1 METPQSSPTVRL
13 LVFSGKP
20 DPEWPLDND
29 TRDQLLARVRD
40 VVGKKEGGS
49 PPLPKLGYRGFLVRP
64 SRYDATGFPE
74 FSVSHGVVTTGG
86 GRNMR
91 HWQDVAGI
99 EEMLL
104 AQARERGFGELLTD
118 VGFGIDRDYR
128 R

>member
-1 METPQSSPTVRL
+1 METPQSSATVRL
-13 LVFSGKP
+13 LIFSGKP
-20 DPEWPLDND
+20 DPEWPLDNG

-40 VVGKKEGGS
+40 VVGKKEGN
-49 PPLPKLGYRGFLVRP
+49 PPPPPKLGYRGFWVRP
-64 SRYDATGFPE
+64 GRYDATGLPE
-74 FSVSHGVVTTGG
+74 FSVSRGVVTTGG

-104 AQARERGFGELLTD
+104 TQARERGFRDLLNELGVD
-118 VGFGIDRDYR
+118 INPDYR